1 MYRTVRYSVKPTHE
15 LRDEHSQSNLRLHLA
30 FLDTNRDPDVW
41 AKTKSGAEK
50 AGASSIDVR
59 SDIAKGVI
67 SPRSCWFRA
76 RI

>member
-1 MYRTVRYSVKPTHE
+1 MYRTVRYSVKPRPE
-15 LRDEHSQSNLRLHLA
+15 LRDEHSQSNLELHLA
-30 FLDTNRDPDVW
+30 FLDTIRDPDGW

-50 AGASSIDVR
+50 AGAFSIDVL

-67 SPRSCWFRA
+67 SPGFCCSRA